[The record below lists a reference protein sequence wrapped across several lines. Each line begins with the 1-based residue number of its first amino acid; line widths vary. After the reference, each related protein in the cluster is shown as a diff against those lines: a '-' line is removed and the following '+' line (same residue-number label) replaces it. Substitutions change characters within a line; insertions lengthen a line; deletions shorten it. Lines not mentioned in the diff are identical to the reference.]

1 MSYASVEELAQV
13 LRIRVTPENTDAL
26 QRALDAAAD
35 EIDQWLDRDDP
46 LPDPAP
52 AGVVS
57 ANLTMAVDVWKSA
70 DAAFGV
76 IGSDVTGAVRVSSNS
91 VARHQGLLMPWKQ
104 KWGIA

>member
-1 MSYASVEELAQV
+1 
-13 LRIRVTPENTDAL
+13 
-26 QRALDAAAD
+26 
-35 EIDQWLDRDDP
+35 
-46 LPDPAP
+46 
-52 AGVVS
+52 VVS